1 MSVLFHMLQE
11 ADQGRAA
18 RAEHAGAAADELLL
32 RELLL
37 HVAQHVRG
45 ESGGRGGA
53 RGAGAQIGLQHR
65 AFALRN
71 GPSPSGT
78 GPAFDFSE
86 YCLKPPHHCR
96 GAEVLKSICEGVRAL
111 PARSAGLV
119 RVNVFTYIGVRSKKA
134 TLYMKSRRNQHG
146 NRYQSSRPSFQC
158 VPLPYNGVRYLL
170 PPAMVRWLQAIF

>member
-37 HVAQHVRG
+37 HVAQHVRS

-65 AFALRN
+65 ADVLRAVGN
-71 GPSPSGT
+71 R
-78 GPAFDFSE
+78 A
-86 YCLKPPHHCR
+86 
-96 GAEVLKSICEGVRAL
+96 GVRFFRIL
-111 PARSAGLV
+111 LE
-119 RVNVFTYIGVRSKKA
+119 A
-134 TLYMKSRRNQHG
+134 TA
-146 NRYQSSRPSFQC
+146 
-158 VPLPYNGVRYLL
+158 PLPGGEGIEPHYRGVARIESS
-170 PPAMVRWLQAIF
+170 V

>member
-53 RGAGAQIGLQHR
+53 RGAGAQIALQHR

-86 YCLKPPHHCR
+86 YCFKPPHHCR
-96 GAEVLKSICEGVRAL
+96 GAKVLKSICEGVRAL

-119 RVNVFTYIGVRSKKA
+119 TVNVFTYLGVRSKKA
-134 TLYMKSRRNQHG
+134 TFVKVSNPIIGEWHALKARSRRLVTVAVLV
-146 NRYQSSRPSFQC
+146 SSGFH
-158 VPLPYNGVRYLL
+158 
-170 PPAMVRWLQAIF
+170 I